1 MVVVLMEGVLDSCPS
16 GTLIGTCF
24 GWSTYIA
31 ISLTEGAYFLTPKGR
46 SP

>member
-1 MVVVLMEGVLDSCPS
+1 MAVILIEGVLDSCLS
-16 GTLIGTCF
+16 GTLIGTCY

-31 ISLTEGAYFLTPKGR
+31 ISLMEGTYFLTPEGG